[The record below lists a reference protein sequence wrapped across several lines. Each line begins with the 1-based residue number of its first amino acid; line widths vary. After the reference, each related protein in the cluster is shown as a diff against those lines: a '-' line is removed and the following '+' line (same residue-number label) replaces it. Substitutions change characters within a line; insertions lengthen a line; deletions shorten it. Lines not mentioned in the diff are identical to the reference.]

1 MSNLKRCPFCSGEA
15 KIEWEDWKDISPTS
29 GIYRLSV
36 NHKPECFFVQM
47 NGLNAK
53 SEMISSN
60 KERLAEAWNNRK
72 PMQNIMK
79 RLEENLQKFEE
90 KRKMAE
96 SEADKLRFFN
106 FEMALRKAVSI
117 VREEGGIDGSNL

>member
-1 MSNLKRCPFCSGEA
+1 MSNLKRCPFCSGKA

-60 KERLAEAWNNRK
+60 KERLAEAWNTRK
-72 PMQNIMK
+72 PLERIVE
-79 RLEENLQKFEE
+79 RLEEEYGTVIYEDGIIVGYDKGFIHID
-90 KRKMAE
+90 
-96 SEADKLRFFN
+96 EAI
-106 FEMALRKAVSI
+106 AI
-117 VREEGGIDGSNL
+117 VREEGE

>member
-1 MSNLKRCPFCSGEA
+1 MSETLLRCPFCGGEA

-60 KERLAEAWNNRK
+60 KERLAEAWNTRK
-72 PMQNIMK
+72 PMDRIVE
-79 RLEENLQKFEE
+79 RLEEQAEE
-90 KRKMAE
+90 CRKYWQEFDDEDSFGAMNAYC
-96 SEADKLRFFN
+96 N
-106 FEMALRKAVSI
+106 AVKI
-117 VREEGGIDGSNL
+117 VKEEGGMNE

>member
-1 MSNLKRCPFCSGEA
+1 MSELKRCPFCGGEA

-60 KERLAEAWNNRK
+60 KERLAGAWNTRK
-72 PMQNIMK
+72 PMDRIVE
-79 RLEENLQKFEE
+79 RLEEEYHEIDKS
-90 KRKMAE
+90 KKE
-96 SEADKLRFFN
+96 SYENGD
-106 FEMALRKAVSI
+106 
-117 VREEGGIDGSNL
+117 